1 MKISTAQ
8 FFSNSI
14 TQMQRQQTKVAQL
27 QTQLGTGSQLVN
39 PSDDASKASTI
50 NRLNSAIE
58 RQSVFS
64 ASLDA
69 VESRLGIEEVA
80 LRSVNDLMQRVS
92 QLTISA
98 ASDTLTA
105 IDRKIVAAEIEGIRD
120 ELFNL
125 ANTQDFS
132 GHYIFAG
139 SKSTEPAFI
148 KDEYNRVT
156 YNGDYAS
163 MKVGVSENRDMTI
176 NNIGARVFSYV
187 NRDPS
192 SATFGASFTSNEIGG
207 SPSPPAEWVV
217 SSAQHV
223 SGGVIAGF
231 SSPEDDIYPEES
243 LGTDDPTVSSS
254 NFATSITN
262 NGYGTDEHALTMN
275 TTATLDP
282 YGIVRGPVLV
292 AAEAKNISVGDRVS
306 LSYKVPTNSDSA
318 DVMVYLLNTKTGESQ
333 PVVNNT
339 LTADD
344 AWHEIDISVDAY
356 GDYKLVIVGGAYD
369 ADGDGSVNV
378 NVQIGE
384 VRVERPGEY
393 QRADYFQVLDELLRD
408 LGAND
413 GDAIRKRLGEVG
425 DLVDNNSIALS
436 ETAGRSATIASQKM
450 VLEESQ
456 LRLRVMLSGEKD
468 IDYSVAVTEL
478 SKEAMALEALQ
489 ASFAKISQLSLFDYI
504 R

>member
-27 QTQLGTGSQLVN
+27 QTQLGTGNQLVN
-39 PSDDASKASTI
+39 PSDDALKSSTI

-176 NNIGARVFSYV
+176 NNIGPRVFSYV

-207 SPSPPAEWVV
+207 SPSPPAEWAA
-217 SSAQHV
+217 SNTQHV
-223 SGGVIAGF
+223 SGAVIAGF
-231 SSPEDDIYPEES
+231 SSPEDDIYPEGS

-254 NFATSITN
+254 SFATSITN

-275 TTATLDP
+275 TTATLDAH
-282 YGIVRGPVLV
+282 GIVRGPVLV

-339 LTADD
+339 LTADNL
-344 AWHEIDISVDAY
+344 WHEIDISVDAY
-356 GDYKLVIVGGAYD
+356 GDYKPVIVGGAYD

-378 NVQIGE
+378 DVQIGE
-384 VRVERPGEY
+384 VRVH
-393 QRADYFQVLDELLRD
+393 QRVDYFQVLDELLRD

>member
-192 SATFGASFTSNEIGG
+192 SATFGASFTSNEIGE
-207 SPSPPAEWVV
+207 SPSPPAEWTV
-217 SSAQHV
+217 SNTQHV
-223 SGGVIAGF
+223 SGAVIAGF
-231 SSPEDDIYPEES
+231 SSPEDDIYPEGS

-254 NFATSITN
+254 SFATSITN

-339 LTADD
+339 LTADN
-344 AWHEIDISVDAY
+344 AWHEIDISVDTY

-369 ADGDGSVNV
+369 ADGDGEVNV

-413 GDAIRKRLGEVG
+413 GDAIRKRLDEVG

>member
-27 QTQLGTGSQLVN
+27 QSQLGTGSQLVN
-39 PSDDASKASTI
+39 PSDDPSKSSAI

-80 LRSVNDLMQRVS
+80 LRSVNDLMQRVN

-105 IDRKIVAAEIEGIRD
+105 VDRKIVAAEIEGIRD

-125 ANTQDFS
+125 ANTRDFS

-148 KDEYNRVT
+148 KDEYNRVA

-176 NNIGARVFSYV
+176 NSIGSRVFSYV

-192 SATFGASFTSNEIGG
+192 SATFGASFTSNDIE
-207 SPSPPAEWVV
+207 SPPAPPAEWTV
-217 SSAQHV
+217 SNAQHV
-223 SGGVIAGF
+223 SGAVIAGF
-231 SSPEDDIYPEES
+231 SSPKDDIYPEES
-243 LGTDDPTVSSS
+243 LGTDDPAVSSS
-254 NFATSITN
+254 SFATSITDD
-262 NGYGTDEHALTMN
+262 GYGTDEHAMTMN
-275 TTATLDP
+275 TTATLGA

-318 DVMVYLLNTKTGESQ
+318 DVMVYLLNTKTGEAQ

-344 AWHEIDISVDAY
+344 TWHEIDISVDAY

-369 ADGDGSVNV
+369 ADGDGEVNV

>member
-14 TQMQRQQTKVAQL
+14 TQMQRQQTKLAQL
-27 QTQLGTGSQLVN
+27 QTQLGTGNQLVN
-39 PSDDASKASTI
+39 PSDDALKSSSI

-105 IDRKIVAAEIEGIRD
+105 VDRKIVAAEIEGIRD
-120 ELFNL
+120 ELFSL

-139 SKSTEPAFI
+139 SKSTEPAFL

-187 NRDPS
+187 NRDSS
-192 SATFGASFTSNEIGG
+192 SATFGASFTSNDIGQT
-207 SPSPPAEWVV
+207 SPADWTVTN
-217 SSAQHV
+217 AQHV
-223 SGGVIAGF
+223 SGAVIAGF
-231 SSPEDDIYPEES
+231 SSPKDVIYPEES
-243 LGTDDPTVSSS
+243 IGTDDPTVSSS
-254 NFATSITN
+254 SFAASITN
-262 NGYGTDEHALTMN
+262 NGYGADEYALTMN
-275 TTATLDP
+275 TTAALDAN
-282 YGIVRGPVLV
+282 GIVRGPVLLTS
-292 AAEAKNISVGDRVS
+292 EAKNISVGDRVS

-318 DVMVYLLNTKTGESQ
+318 DVMVYLLNTKTGETQ

-344 AWHEIDISVDAY
+344 TWHEIDISVEEY

-369 ADGDGSVNV
+369 ANGDGSVNV

-408 LGAND
+408 LGSND
-413 GDAIRKRLGEVG
+413 GDAIRKRLDEVG

>member
-27 QTQLGTGSQLVN
+27 QSQLGTGSQLVN
-39 PSDDASKASTI
+39 PSDDASKSSII

-69 VESRLGIEEVA
+69 VERRLGIEEVA
-80 LRSVNDLMQRVS
+80 LRSVNDLMQRVN

-98 ASDTLTA
+98 SSDTLTA
-105 IDRKIVAAEIEGIRD
+105 VDRKIVAAEIEGIRD

-125 ANTQDFS
+125 ANTRDFS

-139 SKSTEPAFI
+139 SKSTEPAFL

-176 NNIGARVFSYV
+176 NSIGARVFSYV
-187 NRDPS
+187 NRDS
-192 SATFGASFTSNEIGG
+192 SSVMARGRLLDLD
-207 SPSPPAEWVV
+207 SPADWTVTN
-217 SSAQHV
+217 AQHV
-223 SGGVIAGF
+223 SGAVTAGF
-231 SSPEDDIYPEES
+231 SSPKDDNYPEES
-243 LGTDDPTVSSS
+243 SGTDNPVVSNPS
-254 NFATSITN
+254 FATSITGD
-262 NGYGTDEHALTMN
+262 GYGADELALNMN
-275 TTATLDP
+275 TTATLDAN
-282 YGIVRGPVLV
+282 GIVRGPVLV
-292 AAEAKNISVGDRVS
+292 AAQVQNISVGDRVS

-318 DVMVYLLNTKTGESQ
+318 DVMVYLLNTKTGETQ

-344 AWHEIDISVDAY
+344 TWHEIDISVDAY

-369 ADGDGSVNV
+369 DDGDGEVNV
-378 NVQIGE
+378 NLQIGE

-393 QRADYFQVLDELLRD
+393 QRAGYFQVLDELLRD
-408 LGAND
+408 LEAND
-413 GDAIRKRLGEVG
+413 GDAIRKRLDEVG

>member
-217 SSAQHV
+217 SNTQHV

-339 LTADD
+339 LTAD
-344 AWHEIDISVDAY
+344 E
-356 GDYKLVIVGGAYD
+356 
-369 ADGDGSVNV
+369 
-378 NVQIGE
+378 
-384 VRVERPGEY
+384 PGM
-393 QRADYFQVLDELLRD
+393 
-408 LGAND
+408 
-413 GDAIRKRLGEVG
+413 
-425 DLVDNNSIALS
+425 
-436 ETAGRSATIASQKM
+436 RST
-450 VLEESQ
+450 
-456 LRLRVMLSGEKD
+456 
-468 IDYSVAVTEL
+468 
-478 SKEAMALEALQ
+478 
-489 ASFAKISQLSLFDYI
+489 
-504 R
+504 

>member
-207 SPSPPAEWVV
+207 SPSPPAEWAV
-217 SSAQHV
+217 SNTQHV
-223 SGGVIAGF
+223 SGAVIAGF
-231 SSPEDDIYPEES
+231 SSPEDDIYPEGS

-254 NFATSITN
+254 SFATSITN

-275 TTATLDP
+275 TTATLDAH
-282 YGIVRGPVLV
+282 GIVRGPVLV

-339 LTADD
+339 LTADEP
-344 AWHEIDISVDAY
+344 WHEIDISVDA
-356 GDYKLVIVGGAYD
+356 LW
-369 ADGDGSVNV
+369 
-378 NVQIGE
+378 
-384 VRVERPGEY
+384 
-393 QRADYFQVLDELLRD
+393 
-408 LGAND
+408 
-413 GDAIRKRLGEVG
+413 RL
-425 DLVDNNSIALS
+425 
-436 ETAGRSATIASQKM
+436 
-450 VLEESQ
+450 
-456 LRLRVMLSGEKD
+456 
-468 IDYSVAVTEL
+468 
-478 SKEAMALEALQ
+478 
-489 ASFAKISQLSLFDYI
+489 
-504 R
+504 

>member
-1 MKISTAQ
+1 M
-8 FFSNSI
+8 
-14 TQMQRQQTKVAQL
+14 
-27 QTQLGTGSQLVN
+27 
-39 PSDDASKASTI
+39 
-50 NRLNSAIE
+50 
-58 RQSVFS
+58 
-64 ASLDA
+64 
-69 VESRLGIEEVA
+69 
-80 LRSVNDLMQRVS
+80 
-92 QLTISA
+92 
-98 ASDTLTA
+98 
-105 IDRKIVAAEIEGIRD
+105 
-120 ELFNL
+120 
-125 ANTQDFS
+125 
-132 GHYIFAG
+132 
-139 SKSTEPAFI
+139 
-148 KDEYNRVT
+148 
-156 YNGDYAS
+156 
-163 MKVGVSENRDMTI
+163 
-176 NNIGARVFSYV
+176 
-187 NRDPS
+187 
-192 SATFGASFTSNEIGG
+192 
-207 SPSPPAEWVV
+207 
-217 SSAQHV
+217 
-223 SGGVIAGF
+223 
-231 SSPEDDIYPEES
+231 
-243 LGTDDPTVSSS
+243 
-254 NFATSITN
+254 
-262 NGYGTDEHALTMN
+262 
-275 TTATLDP
+275 
-282 YGIVRGPVLV
+282 LV

-413 GDAIRKRLGEVG
+413 GDAIRKRLDEVG